1 MTPDISF
8 WQTAAAILQALGVP
22 PNATSLKLLA
32 AWSWCEKPHTPGGS
46 WQWNNPLNTT
56 EPGYGGV
63 SVNSVGVKAY
73 PTPAQGIAATVAT
86 LTNGYYPTLVH
97 ALRTGNADLFFRATQ
112 EMALWGTD
120 MSCIAATYAALPN
133 PPANLLGTGTASVSP
148 PASLPAAP
156 TPPGPNWLGW
166 GLLVGGL
173 GTLVGGFLW
182 FRRP

>member
-63 SVNSVGVKAY
+63 SVNSVGVQAY

-86 LTNGYYPTLVH
+86 LTNGYYPTLVQ
-97 ALRTGNADLFFRATQ
+97 ALRTGNAALFFSATD

-120 MSCIAATYAALPN
+120 MGCIAATYAALP
-133 PPANLLGTGTASVSP
+133 SP
-148 PASLPAAP
+148 PASLLETGATTPSVPPPWMPAPA
-156 TPPGPNWLGW
+156 PPGPNWLGW
-166 GLLVGGL
+166 GFLVGGL
-173 GTLVGGFLW
+173 GVVTVGLLW
-182 FRRP
+182 SRRP